1 MTDRDR
7 YRNHTYSESR
17 DRGRAE
23 HGRYDLDEFAAW
35 GDQAAEVADYMATT
49 SQAQFGD

>member
-7 YRNHTYSESR
+7 YRTHTYSESR

-23 HGRYDLDEFAAW
+23 HAAQDL
-35 GDQAAEVADYMATT
+35 ADREE
-49 SQAQFGD
+49 D